1 MLSIGVVDAHR
12 TRQPYKLVCSRVRHD
27 SDDQLA
33 VPASHRAAVLQN
45 EGALPALESAGD
57 LLHRHV
63 PGRVLDAGAERKH
76 LALARRLQVP
86 VKLLVEGEPA
96 KYRVLAWRLWYELH
110 IERTG
115 SNHLVLLGWDLS
127 RGHANASPKAP
138 GGVLTNGLRLSCGAL
153 KKDSSFSILR
163 APSAS
168 SVG

>member
-63 PGRVLDAGAERKH
+63 SGRALDAGAERKH
-76 LALARRLQVP
+76 LALARRLQVS

-96 KYRVLAWRLWYELH
+96 KYRVLAWRLWHELQ

-115 SNHLVLLGWDLS
+115 SNHLVFLGWDLS
-127 RGHANASPKAP
+127 SGRASASPKTRVA
-138 GGVLTNGLRLSCGAL
+138 GLPNEDRLSCGAL
-153 KKDSSFSILR
+153 RKKVSFNILH

-168 SVG
+168 TAC